1 MTRMHS
7 MLMTL
12 ALALTAV
19 GCNAVEPRTG
29 MVVLYASVD
38 EHRSTSDSA
47 TLVAPLGTEADD
59 PRSFVYLMKDAEQ
72 QFGAAPSRVTV
83 RDLSLVL
90 GDDDWTVG
98 FDDLFAGDLEVRFQP
113 TGRGDSYLVATI
125 PASKV
130 AQSGAGLVVND
141 ATFDSDALPE
151 ADRAKILAGDF
162 EVLLH
167 AAAGPAFAAHRSA
180 LEASV
185 PIVFQV
191 HP

>member
-12 ALALTAV
+12 ALALAAF
-19 GCNAVEPRTG
+19 GCDTVEPRTG

-38 EHRSTSDSA
+38 EHRSTSASA
-47 TLVAPLGTEADD
+47 ALVAPLSTEADD
-59 PRSFVYLMKDAEQ
+59 PRSYVYLVKDAEK

-83 RDLSLVL
+83 TDLSLVL

-113 TGRGDSYLVATI
+113 TGSGDSYLVATI
-125 PASKV
+125 PQAKV
-130 AQSGAGLVVND
+130 AQAGAGLVVND

-162 EVLLH
+162 EVTLH
-167 AAAGPAFAAHRSA
+167 AAAGPAFAAHRSS
-180 LEASV
+180 LETSV
-185 PIVFQV
+185 PIIFQV

>member
-1 MTRMHS
+1 MTRSCS
-7 MLMTL
+7 MLMVLML
-12 ALALTAV
+12 ALAAF
-19 GCNAVEPRTG
+19 GCDTVEPRTG

-59 PRSFVYLMKDAEQ
+59 PRSYAYLIQDAGK
-72 QFGAAPSRVTV
+72 QFGVAPSRVTV
-83 RDLSLVL
+83 TDLSLVL

-98 FDDLFAGDLEVRFQP
+98 FDDLFAGDLEIGFQP
-113 TGRGDSYLVATI
+113 TGSSDSYLVATV
-125 PASKV
+125 PQSKV
-130 AQSGAGLVVND
+130 ARAGAGIVVND

-162 EVLLH
+162 EVTLH
-167 AAAGPAFAAHRSA
+167 AAAGPAFAAHRSS
-180 LEASV
+180 LVTSV
-185 PIVFQV
+185 PIIFQV